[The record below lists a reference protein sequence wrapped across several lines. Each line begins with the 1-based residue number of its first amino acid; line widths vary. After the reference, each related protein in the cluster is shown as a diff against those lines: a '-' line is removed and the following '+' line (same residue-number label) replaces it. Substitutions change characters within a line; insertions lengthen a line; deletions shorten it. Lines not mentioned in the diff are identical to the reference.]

1 MVDIKTVVE
10 KMRKSNIDIELFE
23 EDGKEKVRI
32 YDTIL
37 DIDKIGENFKF
48 VMEDGTKIDWGY
60 FAPID
65 IFQRKYFT
73 RVVQELREMGF
84 VVPSFVHVGRHW
96 LRQKINVDYN
106 GMYAFVRVLFVGK
119 SLHLVATYLW
129 SYEGIDLWNVMVL
142 KEASPMEEEK
152 LEEIKY
158 FWNAVEGL
166 KEVLE

>member
-32 YDTIL
+32 YGTIL
-37 DIDKIGENFKF
+37 GIDKIGENLKF

-73 RVVQELREMGF
+73 RLVQELREMGF
-84 VVPSFVHVGRHW
+84 VVPSFA
-96 LRQKINVDYN
+96 QINVDYN
-106 GMYAFVRVLFVGK
+106 GKYAFVHVLFVGK

-129 SYEGIDLWNVMVL
+129 GYEGIDLWNVMVL
-142 KEASPMEEEK
+142 KEASPMEEER